1 MLEYDMDSLVRKWRG
16 CIGAALTPTGMKQ
29 VMYANFD
36 TLSDGQYIAYI
47 GKEKQ
52 PKCLVSDTDP
62 KEKEYKYQPIKI
74 VYHAFES
81 GWYPSAKNSS
91 SLLTKKHVKHFNVG
105 INSHSHRWVT
115 RSNLNGQEVP
125 FGLED
130 ANYLGQVEVMQY
142 NSDLEFGILS
152 KQLWWYRDTLY
163 FLGRQ
168 IGLFKNNIL
177 SIEQETLLPYIKPLV
192 GAKCQIELW

>member
-16 CIGAALTPTGMKQ
+16 CVGVAKYPTGLKQ
-29 VMYANFD
+29 VMYTNFD
-36 TLSDGQYIAYI
+36 IMDAGQYIAYI

-52 PKCLVSDTDP
+52 PKCLMGDKDP
-62 KEKEYKYQPIKI
+62 EDMKYQYPPMKI
-74 VYHAFES
+74 LYHAFEA

-91 SLLTKKHVKHFNVG
+91 ILLTKKHAKHFNVG
-105 INSHSHRWVT
+105 LNSHSHRWIT
-115 RSNLNGQEVP
+115 RSNLNGNEVP
-125 FGLED
+125 LSLED
-130 ANYLGQVEVMQY
+130 GNFLGTVETVEYDQ
-142 NSDLEFGILS
+142 DKDFGILS
-152 KQLWWYRDTLY
+152 KKLWWYENAMY

-177 SIEQETLLPYIKPLV
+177 HLEQETLLPYIKPLV